1 MISPLTGAAC
11 VHVIKFVFICNVG
24 VRNLAVFLLHLK
36 QLFSNNVFVTFSSVY
51 VLHKL
56 QPCEMNSA
64 AVQEIISQVSS
75 SSSETKKCLKD

>member
-24 VRNLAVFLLHLK
+24 VRNFAVFLLHFK
-36 QLFSNNVFVTFSSVY
+36 QLFLNVFVTFSSVY

-56 QPCEMNSA
+56 QPCEMKSA
-64 AVQEIISQVSS
+64 ALQEIISQVSS
-75 SSSETKKCLKD
+75 SSSETKKCLKH